1 MKFKL
6 NESTNVLLINEA
18 KVYPIDKILS
28 DNKIFLQGENVWN
41 KWTGALDP
49 PSSQVTLREQT
60 PELYPTACNTNYDT
74 AYDKAA

>member
-28 DNKIFLQGENVWN
+28 DNKIFLQGENV
-41 KWTGALDP
+41 
-49 PSSQVTLREQT
+49 
-60 PELYPTACNTNYDT
+60 
-74 AYDKAA
+74 